1 MAVTK
6 RVVLESLTKP
16 ALVDLA
22 REAGIAVSGL
32 HKPDLVDALAGARS
46 VRTED
51 ILGGLSREELK
62 ALCRHAGLDD
72 SGRAKQGIIDR
83 LLGGRAL
90 APPESTG
97 HSGSHSPVSSP
108 GPSRVVTPAASG
120 DHALEAAQNM
130 LDRDLQ
136 VVDITRLTSA
146 DALAAFL
153 HNLGYPTNQRATLS
167 PEGIGLPSGG
177 PTIRQMDLLSEDADG
192 FLQVIFIQL
201 HSVTAKARAD
211 LVRAFGKG
219 SVADRLL
226 ILTSDFD
233 TLEFVLIE
241 KEAGTAASKGKSPT
255 TKLRSRVFV
264 VPRRWPQQMLRIVRR
279 LTYTMDDGLRQYD
292 KLRGVFDAAHFSGTY
307 FINRALFSDH
317 YLETRLKDDPGW
329 SAISPGPAFESVRR
343 FLDTRNELQ
352 AQPLATVCQEFYDP
366 LWSVLGFRAKRVD
379 HRPGEV
385 AADYELRDSEDE
397 RRSAALVYPWGR
409 WLDGPDPNDPDRP
422 TENPGSEVVSLLES
436 GVADWVIVTNGQLWR
451 LYSKAAHSR
460 STNFYEVDLPDV
472 LIASGLSDPNE
483 AFRYWW
489 LFFRVQAFLPTE
501 GDGEKCWLDTVVQGS
516 REYAAEVEEEL
527 KRRVFYDVVPALAH
541 GFLHDRRTRLGRR
554 AQPSDTE
561 LEQIRQGTLTLLYRL
576 LFLLYAESRDL
587 LPVREAEY
595 YRLSLKSLKE
605 EVAAKAGV
613 AESESDGKLTLEFR
627 KSSTA
632 IYDRLADPEQGL
644 FAALANGRPA
654 ANVPRY
660 NGGLFRLDPQ
670 EASDDHERDIAEF
683 LNTHKVPD
691 SFLAAA
697 IDRLARV
704 EDSRTY
710 QLAFVDYKSLGV
722 RQLGSIYEG
731 LLEFKLRIAEEDL
744 AVTDRKKLGDWI
756 SLDRS
761 RSGSRRRTV
770 REVHKGDPYLVRD
783 KSERKATGSYYTPD
797 HIVEYIV
804 ENTVGP
810 VLKRKTEA
818 LRTKLREAE
827 KAYHRQL
834 DNARANPTALLGHPA
849 GEAWRTRRKADPTAK
864 PTEADFRAY
873 AAHQAF
879 HENDDHKKL
888 VEELFDLK
896 VLDPAMGSGHFLVE
910 AVDFITDELL
920 HFLNAFPVNPVAL
933 ALDRTREAILASL
946 REQGIET
953 DEFLRRQLTDIH
965 LLKRHVLKRCIY
977 GVDLNPL
984 ATELAKVSL
993 WLDAFTLGAPLSFL
1007 DHHLRTGNSLI
1018 GSSIT
1023 ELETP
1028 VQGQLFKIDESHLTR
1043 AVKSVLEVARLAD
1056 STAGEVAESKR
1067 LFEQAR
1073 KTLASYRI
1081 LLDILVARHF
1091 GLGDAASAIME
1102 MAPQLDFRSIDAF
1115 RASFKQALA
1124 TTKLPETE
1132 LTKFFRQVGY
1142 ERERGVRP
1150 DALEAVEALAAVRR
1164 FFHWDLEFPEVFYD
1178 FNGLADAQIHRKRL
1192 GEAGFDAIVGNPPY
1206 VRQETIKADKVFFAA
1221 NYAPIFAAA
1230 NDLFVYFMFRE
1241 VELLKTSPNGAAHG
1255 LMGMIVANKWLRAV
1269 YAKKLRVFLARTARP
1284 ISLIDFGHARV
1295 FPDAD
1300 TFPCVPIFAHRTASI
1315 DSRSPMPVG
1324 ESVFAG
1330 QLPREVYDPNQ
1341 RIVEQLAPR
1350 MFALDVGLLHD
1361 DGWILED
1368 LEVHNL
1374 LSCIRSRGQRLGDM
1388 TGVRVLSG
1396 VKTGFNQAFIVD
1408 AETKARLVA
1417 SNPPCDAL
1425 LMPLLRGRD
1434 VARWNTTG
1442 NAYLIALWSSENV
1455 PWPWASAGESAW
1467 RIFRAEYPALAD
1479 WMAQHQ
1485 TALQKRQDQGRYWWE
1500 LRSCDYIASFG
1511 ETKCVVQCI
1520 GYHSAWAWDESGSAI
1535 NNKAY
1540 MVCGIDQWVVGL
1552 LNSRVV
1558 WSLMWRD
1565 FPHMKDEAI
1574 SVDGNCIADLPIPD
1588 IDERQKSAITQ
1599 VTHECRR
1606 LSRLLDDAGMSD
1618 NERTECMGALLEH
1631 EEDLDELASMA
1642 YGLTRE
1648 QRLLLARTR
1657 PVRDPLDV
1665 LGSQING

>member
-1 MAVTK
+1 VAVTK

-32 HKPDLVDALAGARS
+32 NKPDLVDALAGARS

-108 GPSRVVTPAASG
+108 GPSRVVTPGASG

-177 PTIRQMDLLSEDADG
+177 PTVRQMELLSEDADG
-192 FLQVIFIQL
+192 FLQVIFVQL

-317 YLETRLKDDPGW
+317 YLETRLKDDPAW

-352 AQPLATVCQEFYDP
+352 AQPLATVCQEFFDP
-366 LWSVLGFRAKRVD
+366 LWSVLGFRAKRID
-379 HRPGEV
+379 RKPGEV
-385 AADYELRDSEDE
+385 AGDYELRDANDQK
-397 RRSAALVYPWGR
+397 RTVALTYPWGR
-409 WLDGPDPNDPDRP
+409 WLDGPDPNDPDRSA
-422 TENPGSEVVSLLES
+422 ENPGAAVVTLLER
-436 GVADWVIVTNGQLWR
+436 GDADWVIVTNGQLWR

-489 LFFRVQAFLPTE
+489 LFFRVQAFLPVE
-501 GDGEKCWLDTVVQGS
+501 GDAEECWLDTVAQGS
-516 REYAAEVEEEL
+516 RDYASEVEQEL

-541 GFLHDRRTRLGRR
+541 GFLHDRSTRLGRR
-554 AQPSDTE
+554 AQPTETE

-587 LPVREAEY
+587 LPVHEAEY
-595 YRLSLKSLKE
+595 YKLSLKSLKE
-605 EVAAKAGV
+605 EISAKAGV
-613 AESESDGKLTLEFR
+613 AESESDGKLSLEFK

-660 NGGLFRLDPQ
+660 NGGLFRLDPE
-670 EASDDHERDIAEF
+670 EASDDHEREIAEF

-691 SFLAAA
+691 RFLAAA

-761 RSGSRRRTV
+761 RSGSRRKTV
-770 REVHKGDPYLVRD
+770 REVHQGDPYLVRD

-818 LRTKLREAE
+818 LRAKLREAE

-834 DNARANPTALLGHPA
+834 GNARANPTALLGHAA

-933 ALDRTREAILASL
+933 ALDRTREAILTSL

-953 DEFLRRQLTDIH
+953 DEFLRRQLTDVH

-1018 GSSIT
+1018 GSSVA
-1023 ELETP
+1023 ELEAA
-1028 VQGQLFKIDESHLTR
+1028 VEGQLFKIDESHLLR
-1043 AVKSVLEVARLAD
+1043 AVQSVLLVSRLAD
-1056 STAGEVAESKR
+1056 ATASEVAESKR
-1067 LFEQAR
+1067 AFDEAR
-1073 KTLASYRI
+1073 RTLASYRI

-1091 GLGDAASAIME
+1091 GHDKAAPVLLE
-1102 MAPQLDFRSIDAF
+1102 MAPSLDPSSGEALMLSFRGKV
-1115 RASFKQALA
+1115 REE
-1124 TTKLPETE
+1124 KLRIVKEDT
-1132 LTKFFRQVGY
+1132 LDQI
-1142 ERERGVRP
+1142 
-1150 DALEAVEALAAVRR
+1150 EALAKERG
-1164 FFHWDLEFPEVFYD
+1164 FFHWDLEFPEVFYE
-1178 FNGLADAQIHRKRL
+1178 FTGIGESKIQRRSE
-1192 GEAGFDAIVGNPPY
+1192 GEAGFDVVVGNPPY
-1206 VRQETIKADKVFFAA
+1206 G
-1221 NYAPIFAAA
+1221 P
-1230 NDLFVYFMFRE
+1230 L
-1241 VELLKTSPNGAAHG
+1241 
-1255 LMGMIVANKWLRAV
+1255 
-1269 YAKKLRVFLARTARP
+1269 
-1284 ISLIDFGHARV
+1284 
-1295 FPDAD
+1295 
-1300 TFPCVPIFAHRTASI
+1300 
-1315 DSRSPMPVG
+1315 PMPIR
-1324 ESVFAG
+1324 EYAG
-1330 QLPREVYDPNQ
+1330 SLYRCASGKPDVYGYFF
-1341 RIVEQLAPR
+1341 E
-1350 MFALDVGLLHD
+1350 
-1361 DGWILED
+1361 
-1368 LEVHNL
+1368 
-1374 LSCIRSRGQRLGDM
+1374 
-1388 TGVRVLSG
+1388 RVLSLISEG
-1396 VKTGFNQAFIVD
+1396 GRLAFITPHTWLTLKAFAALRRQLLEQCDICTVLDTMSVFDEALVD
-1408 AETKARLVA
+1408 TVVVVIRNPRSLASQQCRVLIPVREALASRQIDRIAREEWAISYECDQQVWAQAPGASIQYQRDPRSRALLDAVSSRFMRLDSLFEITTGYQIYHNSVHSADQIQSRVFHSNTPRKGWQRCFGGGDVSRFHWSYSSEQYCTLRDAYRVPAQRFFCGPRVLIQEILGRGLFKISAAFASETIYYDKSCLGIVFHDESTAEPDTLKALAAVLCSMLATWQLIIAGDKGYASGDFSRVTRADLGELLIPRLGEPAPVPGFEVEQFLASKMRGCDWSHGEWTFVLARLYDA
-1417 SNPPCDAL
+1417 ANALESSRTPLDRKHGIGENTERIRHAIDHALIRMLGMEPPSL
-1425 LMPLLRGRD
+1425 
-1434 VARWNTTG
+1434 
-1442 NAYLIALWSSENV
+1442 SEM
-1455 PWPWASAGESAW
+1455 S
-1467 RIFRAEYPALAD
+1467 
-1479 WMAQHQ
+1479 
-1485 TALQKRQDQGRYWWE
+1485 
-1500 LRSCDYIASFG
+1500 
-1511 ETKCVVQCI
+1511 
-1520 GYHSAWAWDESGSAI
+1520 
-1535 NNKAY
+1535 
-1540 MVCGIDQWVVGL
+1540 
-1552 LNSRVV
+1552 
-1558 WSLMWRD
+1558 
-1565 FPHMKDEAI
+1565 
-1574 SVDGNCIADLPIPD
+1574 
-1588 IDERQKSAITQ
+1588 
-1599 VTHECRR
+1599 
-1606 LSRLLDDAGMSD
+1606 SRLQFAVSK
-1618 NERTECMGALLEH
+1618 
-1631 EEDLDELASMA
+1631 S
-1642 YGLTRE
+1642 
-1648 QRLLLARTR
+1648 
-1657 PVRDPLDV
+1657 
-1665 LGSQING
+1665 S